1 MKKLTLIIWL
11 MLLSGGI
18 GAIFWYNDWKYNLP
32 TPVPA
37 NYISINMGTAINLSG
52 KVGFTKSK
60 PLFLHFFNPLCPCS
74 RFNMPHFKSL
84 VQQYS
89 KDVDF
94 GIVVMST
101 RNYTAK
107 EIQDKY
113 ELTIPVYFD
122 STIAVNCGVYSTPQA
137 VILDPHHTLFYRGN
151 YNKTR
156 YCSDKDTEFARMAL
170 DSLVQGHLVN
180 QFNPLATKAYGCS
193 LPNCNK

>member
-11 MLLSGGI
+11 SLLSGGV
-18 GAIFWYNDWKYNLP
+18 GAIFWYNDWQYNLP

-37 NYISINMGTAINLSG
+37 NYITVNLGTAINLPEN
-52 KVGFTKSK
+52 VAITKSR

-74 RFNMPHFKSL
+74 RFNTPHFKSL

-113 ELTIPVYFD
+113 DLAIPVYFD
-122 STIAVNCGVYSTPQA
+122 TAIAVNCGVYSTPQA
-137 VILDPHHTLFYRGN
+137 VIIDPNHNLFYRGN

-156 YCSDKDTEFARMAL
+156 YCADKDTEFARMAL
-170 DSLVQGHLVN
+170 DSLVQGHLVK

-193 LPNCNK
+193 LPNCNN

>member
-11 MLLSGGI
+11 SLLSGGV
-18 GAIFWYNDWKYNLP
+18 GAIFWFNDWKYNLP

-37 NYISINMGTAINLSG
+37 NYITVNMGTVINLPE
-52 KVGFTKSK
+52 KVAFTKNR

-74 RFNMPHFKSL
+74 RFNTPHFKSL

-113 ELTIPVYFD
+113 DLAIPVYFD
-122 STIAVNCGVYSTPQA
+122 TAIAVNCGVYSTPQA
-137 VILDPHHTLFYRGN
+137 VIIDPNHNLFYRGN

-156 YCSDKDTEFARMAL
+156 YCADKDTEFARMAL
-170 DSLVQGHLVN
+170 DSLVQGHLVK
-180 QFNPLATKAYGCS
+180 QFNPLAIKAYGCS

>member
-1 MKKLTLIIWL
+1 
-11 MLLSGGI
+11 MLLSGGV

-37 NYISINMGTAINLSG
+37 NYIRVNMGTAINLQE
-52 KVGFTKSK
+52 KVRFTKNK

-122 STIAVNCGVYSTPQA
+122 TTIAVNCGVYSTPQA

-156 YCSDKDTEFARMAL
+156 YCPDKDTEFARMAL